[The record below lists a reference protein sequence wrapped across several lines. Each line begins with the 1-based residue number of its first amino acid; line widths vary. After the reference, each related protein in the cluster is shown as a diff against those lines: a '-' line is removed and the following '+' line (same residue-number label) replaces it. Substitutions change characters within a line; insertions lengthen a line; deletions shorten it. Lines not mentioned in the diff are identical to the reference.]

1 MSAATSAAP
10 APGVAQ
16 QPPRSAVIPPPRATS
31 PPSSRDPDAHRDRSR
46 SSTRTDPADEC
57 RRRVEDYC
65 GHVRLSREG
74 QLPAFELLVLG
85 CGGGPIETNLSS
97 FLVKPY
103 ASKWTEGC
111 TGIEGGSTIGAVAS
125 LVERNPYAFEGFG
138 LDIGVDAHELKRELE
153 LSEAGETPASGE
165 TVARGAG
172 VVVGR
177 EGGGKAAARVW
188 DLVRCFAITHAHLDH
203 IAGLIISSAACRPP
217 PRPVYGIKRTIANI
231 ERLMDGGVWPM
242 LGGWDDSVTIG
253 RAYHYKN
260 IPTEPS
266 AQLPLSSSLS
276 FHAYPLSHGTDP
288 SAFHKHRKT
297 KELPRPQAV
306 GPAPAAGGAAG
317 ECYDSTAFFVR
328 EEHSGRELLFFGD
341 VEPDSISRRGFNL
354 DIWKAAAPKIVA
366 GKLSVIF
373 LECSYPSSQPKDK
386 LFGHFSPPFILE
398 EMVVFADL
406 VRRAR
411 VDAGWSDSDA
421 QKTPL
426 RDVIVVIQHI
436 KDDIFTFPTP
446 STDSPPPVPP
456 KDPVTSRSSS
466 STPRRSQPPS
476 RSSTLDAPRAPPCSS
491 FSTSTTSPAIRDDL
505 SPQSAPP
512 LSMSPPVP
520 AAPTRR
526 PSSATFFSTSAPQLG
541 FGFNSRSSPSS
552 RVFSGDFAGFSLTA
566 ASVGAGAGGRRVSTP
581 GHFFNG
587 GGGLGAGSGN
597 PWRNS
602 SPMRLSPL
610 APPTGLAV
618 DMGRGPH
625 SPGAPVSPHSQPR
638 TPGSAASP
646 SRPAKEDEAHVV
658 QKLGTYAIAEEP
670 SSGQGSPRELGDD
683 EVEPAAGAEDE
694 VHEEEEELE
703 DEEDEMVDET
713 VHERIER
720 ELNELEAEARTGVR
734 FLIALQGMRLVF

>member
-1 MSAATSAAP
+1 MSAATTSARAAP
-10 APGVAQ
+10 RLAHHPAAAAP
-16 QPPRSAVIPPPRATS
+16 PSATATS

-46 SSTRTDPADEC
+46 SSTRTDPAEEC

-74 QLPAFELLVLG
+74 QRPAFELLVLG

-103 ASKWTEGC
+103 ASKWTDGC

-153 LSEAGETPASGE
+153 RFEAGEAPASGE
-165 TVARGAG
+165 TVAQGAG

-260 IPTEPS
+260 IPTETS
-266 AQLPLSSSLS
+266 AQLPLSPSLS
-276 FHAYPLSHGTDP
+276 FHAFPLSHGTDP
-288 SAFHKHRKT
+288 SVFHKNRKG
-297 KELPRPQAV
+297 PAV
-306 GPAPAAGGAAG
+306 GAQG

-328 EEHSGRELLFFGD
+328 EEQSGRELLFFGD

-354 DIWKAAAPKIVA
+354 DIWKVAAPKIVA

-398 EMVVFADL
+398 EMVVLADL

-411 VDAGWSDSDA
+411 IDAGWSDSDA
-421 QKTPL
+421 EKTPL

-456 KDPVTSRSSS
+456 KDPVASRSSS
-466 STPRRSQPPS
+466 STPRRSNPPS
-476 RSSTLDAPRAPPCSS
+476 RSSTLDAPRAPPSSS
-491 FSTSTTSPAIRDDL
+491 FSASTTSTSHRDDS

-566 ASVGAGAGGRRVSTP
+566 ASVGAGVGGRRVSTP
-581 GHFFNG
+581 GYFFNG
-587 GGGLGAGSGN
+587 GNGGGLGAGSGN

-610 APPTGLAV
+610 AAPIGLAP
-618 DMGRGPH
+618 GPH

-638 TPGSAASP
+638 TPSAATSP
-646 SRPAKEDEAHVV
+646 SRAVKDDEAQVV
-658 QKLGTYAIAEEP
+658 RKLGTYAIAEET
-670 SSGQGSPRELGDD
+670 SSGQESPLAVEDEERELGAD
-683 EVEPAAGAEDE
+683 AEDE
-694 VHEEEEELE
+694 GEEDEEA
-703 DEEDEMVDET
+703 EEDEMVDET

-720 ELNELEAEARTGVR
+720 ELNELESEARTGVR